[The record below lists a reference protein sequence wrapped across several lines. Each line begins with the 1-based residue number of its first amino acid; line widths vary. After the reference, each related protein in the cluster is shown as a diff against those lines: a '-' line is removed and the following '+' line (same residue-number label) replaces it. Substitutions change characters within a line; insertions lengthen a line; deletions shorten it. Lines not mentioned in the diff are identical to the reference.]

1 MQYFAWGINKPGV
14 KEKRTALIRAH
25 WDFIAQYNDDLIAR
39 GPVMDANNHSEVIG
53 SIHIVDLPDAG
64 AVETFVHDEPFAD
77 AGLFREIIVKRF
89 RLELNRTQFSFQST
103 GDYPRFFIY
112 CTASIDK
119 IAPDDALTRAH
130 QAYMLEFDQHVI
142 CHGAL
147 LGRRGDWQGK
157 VFFVEFSDERKAR
170 EFLESEPLN
179 LGGLYNNT
187 KFHRWTMGGPENL
200 NSIGALD

>member
-25 WDFIAQYNDDLIAR
+25 WDFIAQYNNDLIAR
-39 GPVMDANNHSEVIG
+39 GPVMDANNQSEVIG

-64 AVETFVHDEPFAD
+64 AVERFVHDEPFAD

-103 GDYPRFFIY
+103 GDYHRFFIY

-130 QAYMLEFDQHVI
+130 QVYMSEFDQHVI

-170 EFLESEPLN
+170 EFLENEPLN